1 MPFPPEMQMQGT
13 KMGQGGMILPN
24 GTDIRDVTILSKTE
38 WNRIQQELHKRQI
51 QEERMRRMREE
62 KENRKQMSK
71 EMVQHWGNTIAVS
84 FFFSLNIQV
93 FHSNLPI
100 RQILIVRWCCVYKYQ
115 VIIRCWDNISSF
127 LRWNIIF
134 LNMSPLY
141 LLWILVINDIFT
153 NECSLLYNTYK
164 LF

>member
-84 FFFSLNIQV
+84 FFSL
-93 FHSNLPI
+93 FEYTSLPL
-100 RQILIVRWCCVYKYQ
+100 Q
-115 VIIRCWDNISSF
+115 
-127 LRWNIIF
+127 
-134 LNMSPLY
+134 
-141 LLWILVINDIFT
+141 FT
-153 NECSLLYNTYK
+153 NQADLNC
-164 LF
+164 

>member
-84 FFFSLNIQV
+84 FV
-93 FHSNLPI
+93 FLSE
-100 RQILIVRWCCVYKYQ
+100 YT
-115 VIIRCWDNISSF
+115 SF
-127 LRWNIIF
+127 
-134 LNMSPLY
+134 PLQ
-141 LLWILVINDIFT
+141 FT
-153 NECSLLYNTYK
+153 NQADLNC
-164 LF
+164 